1 MACCDQS
8 NPTRLLL
15 PTMNHVTVIN
25 DLSVSITG
33 ELVPIGGELR
43 PINQEGR
50 EIPAGGVFP
59 FEIGLGVKLVLIKG
73 GVEKDVPI
81 QEVVYASEIFPEELK
96 VLQTI
101 INDLAGTIRAEVRVV
116 NPKSS
121 VIASQSIPSGNSY
134 TSSLGRL
141 GVTLVIILRADEKV
155 YEHDEGKDVKYAS
168 QLFPQGNSL

>member
-8 NPTRLLL
+8 NPTHLPL
-15 PTMNHVTVIN
+15 PTMTYAVTVIN
-25 DLSVSITG
+25 DLSVSIK
-33 ELVPIGGELR
+33 GELR
-43 PINQEGR
+43 PINQEGQ
-50 EIPAGGVFP
+50 EILPGDGFIFKFAIGVR
-59 FEIGLGVKLVLIKG
+59 LVLIKG

-81 QEVVYASEIFPEELK
+81 QDLVYASEIFPDELK

-121 VIASQSIPSGNSY
+121 VIASYSIPSGSSH
-134 TSSLGRL
+134 TFSLGRF
-141 GVTLVIILRADEKV
+141 GVTLVIILRADEQV

-168 QLFPQGNSL
+168 QLFPQGNIL